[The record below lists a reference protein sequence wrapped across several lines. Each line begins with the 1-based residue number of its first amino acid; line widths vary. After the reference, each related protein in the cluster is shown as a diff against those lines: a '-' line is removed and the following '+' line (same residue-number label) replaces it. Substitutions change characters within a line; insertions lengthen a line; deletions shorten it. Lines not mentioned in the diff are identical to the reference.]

1 MPLIANIAAFQRKLA
16 DLPLALYEAGEAVLT
31 AGSTTGRLLILNEG
45 AVAVVKEGV
54 EIGRSRRTVPCS
66 ANCPCCW
73 IGRTRRM

>member
-1 MPLIANIAAFQRKLA
+1 MPLITNIAAFQRKLA

-45 AVAVVKEGV
+45 AVAVVKEGRDWQGHGV
-54 EIGRSRRTVPCS
+54 TVPCS